1 MKKMK
6 KELLK
11 LNELSKKYNMQTLT
25 CYCDCRCYSG
35 KDYSS
40 GIYASNYNMGR
51 RVVMFT
57 LVDYI
62 SRIMS
67 MIMVVSKFI
76 GLMMTSTKQ
85 SGEYDCRYSIEIDSG

>member
-1 MKKMK
+1 MADRGVVDCSIYRNRF
-6 KELLK
+6 LK
-11 LNELSKKYNMQTLT
+11 FSGFQSGNFYPEFLCLFRFYYNV
-25 CYCDCRCYSG
+25 
-35 KDYSS
+35 
-40 GIYASNYNMGR
+40 GR
-51 RVVMFT
+51 GVVMFT

-85 SGEYDCRYSIEIDSG
+85 SGEYDCRYNIEIDSG

>member
-1 MKKMK
+1 
-6 KELLK
+6 
-11 LNELSKKYNMQTLT
+11 
-25 CYCDCRCYSG
+25 
-35 KDYSS
+35 
-40 GIYASNYNMGR
+40 
-51 RVVMFT
+51 MFT

-85 SGEYDCRYSIEIDSG
+85 SGEYDCRYNIEIDSG